1 MYFIFISFVI
11 LTPASEYTV
20 VIPFAN
26 AESSCI
32 NKHGLTSMH

>member
-1 MYFIFISFVI
+1 MYFVFISFAI

-26 AESSCI
+26 VESSP
-32 NKHGLTSMH
+32 S